1 MMVFSQFLSHFS
13 VIVVYIQDI
22 YNFVIMFSSGPP
34 TSATKNVAPK
44 TVQPKST
51 EENNKFPE
59 AIGPTQP
66 FLALP
71 TTPIIIIP
79 YSLIRG
85 ANVLPGPL

>member
-1 MMVFSQFLSHFS
+1 MITNS
-13 VIVVYIQDI
+13 VCLFRSYHILFFILI
-22 YNFVIMFSSGPP
+22 ARRPGPP
-34 TSATKNVAPK
+34 TSAAKPVAQKSVP
-44 TVQPKST
+44 QKST
-51 EENNKFPE
+51 EENSKFPE
-59 AIGPTQP
+59 AVGATQP